1 MEAEKANLLVQR
13 LREQRLT
20 TLSLADQIKDDLWR
34 EPRLV
39 PEMNLHD
46 LLAHVLGWDE
56 WAVAVF
62 EISRIRDLPAVLQ
75 RAVDDVD
82 AFNARSQARY
92 RGITRD
98 DMLSALQSANPRLI
112 ASAQASGDEWYNRE
126 IDGLLFPP
134 NSATRHIPS
143 VSEILR
149 VLRWHEFEHGKEI
162 MQTFDITPRL
172 DYEAS

>member
-34 EPRLV
+34 EPRLAADRS
-39 PEMNLHD
+39 LHD

-56 WAVAVF
+56 WAVNLF
-62 EISRIRDLPAVLQ
+62 DLSLIRDLPEVFQ
-75 RAVDDVD
+75 RAIDDVD

-92 RGITRD
+92 HGITRD
-98 DMLSALQSANPRLI
+98 DMISALQSANPRLI
-112 ASAQASGDEWYNRE
+112 ASAKAGGDEWYNRE

-134 NSATRHIPS
+134 NSSSRHTPS

-149 VLRWHEFEHGKEI
+149 VLRWHEFEHSKEI
-162 MQTFDITPRL
+162 MQTFDITPKL
-172 DYEAS
+172 DYEA